1 VQPEFWQHRWRTAQ
15 IGFHQAIVDRRLE
28 AYWPKLNLPADT
40 RVFVPLCGKS
50 LDLLWLR
57 DRGHRVIGIELSSL
71 AVEGFCMEH
80 GIPAVRR
87 SHGDFDVF
95 EAERLTLI
103 RGDFFKLT
111 PALFGAVSA
120 VYDRASLI
128 AFTPA
133 QRSAYVEHLTALTQ
147 PRTQT
152 LLITVEYPQAQMNG
166 PPFSVP
172 RTDIDLLYADHHSI
186 ELLGQEDI
194 LERESRYKA
203 RGLTELREVCY
214 RLTRL

>member
-15 IGFHQAIVDRRLE
+15 IGFHQATVDRRLE
-28 AYWPKLNLPADT
+28 AYWPTLNLPADSG
-40 RVFVPLCGKS
+40 VFVPLCGKS

-57 DRGHRVIGIELSSL
+57 DRGHRVVGIELSSL

-80 GIPAVRR
+80 GVPAMRHPR
-87 SHGDFDVF
+87 GDLDAF
-95 EAERLTLI
+95 EADRLTLI

-111 PALFGAVSA
+111 PDVLGTVAA

-128 AFTPA
+128 ALPPEV
-133 QRSAYVEHLTALTQ
+133 RSAYVEHITALTQ
-147 PRTQT
+147 PGTQT
-152 LLITVEYPQAQMNG
+152 LLIAVEYPQAQMNG
-166 PPFSVP
+166 PPFSVL
-172 RTDIDLLYADHHSI
+172 RSDIDLLYEDHHSI